1 MASNNPAHSA
11 DSTAPAGSAD
21 SAEVVATVDDDGH
34 DVNADGAATVARV
47 EHDEIIVDDAEGAD
61 VANASTAA
69 PVSANV
75 PQYIYVP
82 VALAPVKRGNRLFG
96 SLVAL
101 MAAWVYG
108 VLLAI
113 VIAAISIV
121 VVGQVNFGFVA
132 SPTFYIPVLFF
143 AVAMVIVVAI
153 ANRAGWWSYL
163 IGSVF
168 VALVVYFGSTGMIL
182 LINGVVLAT
191 PEEARFLFAE
201 VLANPI
207 TIAAAL
213 VAREVA
219 IWAGLLVSRRGKRV
233 QVANSVAR
241 ETFAREKAERE
252 ASASTVTI

>member
-1 MASNNPAHSA
+1 MASISPENNA
-11 DSTAPAGSAD
+11 D
-21 SAEVVATVDDDGH
+21 VVATVDEDA
-34 DVNADGAATVARV
+34 ADNAATVARV
-47 EHDEIIVDDAEGAD
+47 EHQEIVVDDPEA
-61 VANASTAA
+61 ASTAA
-69 PVSANV
+69 PASTA

-82 VALAPVKRGNRLFG
+82 HAPVKRGNRLFG

-113 VIAAISIV
+113 VIAALSVAIV
-121 VVGQVNFGFVA
+121 GTVNFAFVA

-143 AVAMVIVVAI
+143 AVALVIVVAV
-153 ANRAGWWSYL
+153 ANRAGWWSYI
-163 IGSVF
+163 IGSAF

-191 PEEARFLFAE
+191 PQEAALLFRE

-219 IWAGLLVSRRGKRV
+219 IWAGLVISRRGKRV
-233 QVANSVAR
+233 REANLVAR

-252 ASASTVTI
+252 PSAFTATI